1 MGSQIRIPK
10 SIRGDAVGLIKNTR
24 AIHAEINGGSKIV
37 WKRGTGRKGEDRKG
51 ETWKGENWKGKVGAR
66 KAWKGEDWKRKNW
79 EGETCK
85 IGSWK
90 ARKRKDWKGKTIGD
104 RKKTK
109 GRVTETCQRKIKAR
123 IKTYDL
129 RRHPYEIIDLRREA
143 NCWIKKIDRNLK
155 IKDDWNQEI
164 AGIFAST
171 AKA

>member
-10 SIRGDAVGLIKNTR
+10 SIRGDAVGPIKNTR
-24 AIHAEINGGSKIV
+24 AIYVEIIGGSKIV
-37 WKRGTGRKGEDRKG
+37 WKRGTGRKGEDWKG
-51 ETWKGENWKGKVGAR
+51 QTWKGKDWEGEVGAR
-66 KAWKGEDWKRKNW
+66 KAWKREDW

-85 IGSWK
+85 IRSWK
-90 ARKRKDWKGKTIGD
+90 ARERKDWKGKTIGD

-129 RRHPYEIIDLRREA
+129 RRYPHEIIDLRREA
-143 NCWIKKIDRNLK
+143 NCWIKKIDRNSK
-155 IKDDWNQEI
+155 IKDDWNKKI
-164 AGIFAST
+164 AGIPTST